1 MSRRRHRPPSTPTTL
16 DGHLRRMRKE
26 FPNIRPFAEEDDIN
40 WWNDGLDAMRAN
52 QLQRAEKI
60 FKKLVLA
67 QPEHFD
73 GYYGLAQVYHHQHLI
88 PQAILFVDEALRL
101 ALPFLEDGSLEPIG
115 MQQLKDFRD
124 QLGPATGSVT

>member
-1 MSRRRHRPPSTPTTL
+1 
-16 DGHLRRMRKE
+16 MRKE
-26 FPNIRPFAEEDDIN
+26 LPNIRPFAEEDDIN

-73 GYYGLAQVYHHQHLI
+73 GYYGLAQVYQLQQLI
-88 PQAILFVDEALRL
+88 PQAILFADETLRL

-115 MQQLKDFRD
+115 MQQLKDFRA
-124 QLGPATGSVT
+124 QLGPAAGPAA